1 LLDIPTDK
9 FAIYFW
15 ILYSF
20 FIVSCV
26 KDNGGCQQ
34 ICVVHGYVA
43 KCECYFGYRLQTDEK
58 SCKAGEILWFPI
70 PKTKALQAGPHYDL
84 LGP

>member
-9 FAIYFW
+9 FTIYFW

-20 FIVSCV
+20 FIVPCV

-43 KCECYFGYRLQTDEK
+43 KCECYFGYRLQTDVK

-70 PKTKALQAGPHYDL
+70 PKTKALQAGPDYDL